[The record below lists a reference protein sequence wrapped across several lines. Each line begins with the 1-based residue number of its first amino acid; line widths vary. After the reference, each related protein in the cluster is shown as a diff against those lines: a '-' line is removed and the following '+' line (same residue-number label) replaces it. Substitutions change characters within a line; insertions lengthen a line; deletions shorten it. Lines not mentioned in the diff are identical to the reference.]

1 MSNPN
6 VREAEDLEQLLSAA
20 GTILVNDLH
29 LIFWPEK
36 SVTGDLRDIL
46 QRAYSLG
53 YDAAHQDH
61 VDGNLG

>member
-1 MSNPN
+1 MARPTRTL
-6 VREAEDLEQLLSAA
+6 VREAEDLDQLMDVAQDLFVSRRRPIE
-20 GTILVNDLH
+20 TRDELRLV
-29 LIFWPEK
+29 I
-36 SVTGDLRDIL
+36 

>member
-6 VREAEDLEQLLSAA
+6 LREAEDLDQLLSAA
-20 GTILVNDLH
+20 ETILVNDLH

-36 SVTGDLRDIL
+36 WTGNDLRDIL
-46 QRAYSLG
+46 QRAYSIG